1 MIESNKHRGFTL
13 IELMIVVAV
22 VAILAAIAY
31 PSYNNHVVKA
41 RRAAA
46 ATCLLER
53 AQFMERHYTSNLSYA
68 TAAAPAQCQDIANFY
83 QVGFTA
89 APTARAYSLQA
100 VPQGAQAARDTK
112 CATLSLTSAGARG
125 ASGSASATPA
135 ECW

>member
-1 MIESNKHRGFTL
+1 MNGSNRIRGFTL

-22 VAILAAIAY
+22 IAILAAIAY
-31 PSYNNHVVKA
+31 PSYNNHVTKA

-68 TAAAPAQCQDIANFY
+68 TAPAPVQCQDVANFY

-89 APTARAYSLQA
+89 TPTARAYSLQA

-112 CATLSLTSAGARG
+112 CATLSLTSAGVRG

-135 ECW
+135 QCW